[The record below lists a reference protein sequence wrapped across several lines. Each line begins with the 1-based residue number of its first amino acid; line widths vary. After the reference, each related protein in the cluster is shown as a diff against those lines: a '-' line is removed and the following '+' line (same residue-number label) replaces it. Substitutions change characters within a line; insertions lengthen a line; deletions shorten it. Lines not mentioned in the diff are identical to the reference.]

1 MPSLSRLT
9 GSEVIALNLSNN
21 RPFAASLGF
30 PSSLSPS
37 VNPANSAN
45 QVTSMNQATSVN
57 QPSSNYDLVL
67 REGEKLRANIFKR

>member
-45 QVTSMNQATSVN
+45 QVTSMNQTA
-57 QPSSNYDLVL
+57 SNYDLVL

>member
-9 GSEVIALNLSNN
+9 GSEVVALNLSNG

-37 VNPANSAN
+37 VNQMNSAN
-45 QVTSMNQATSVN
+45 QGSINQATSVN
-57 QPSSNYDLVL
+57 QTASNYD
-67 REGEKLRANIFKR
+67 